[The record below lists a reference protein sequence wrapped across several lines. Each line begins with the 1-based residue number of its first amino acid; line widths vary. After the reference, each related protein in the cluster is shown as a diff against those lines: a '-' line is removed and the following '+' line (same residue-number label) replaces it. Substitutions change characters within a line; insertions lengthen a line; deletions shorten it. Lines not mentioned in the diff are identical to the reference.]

1 MGEFL
6 SQAAARE
13 AHKAKLR
20 ARNPDLPESLIE
32 SLTPMYP
39 QGTKEY
45 HDFEQKL
52 TTRLSR
58 WANRIA
64 EERERGKNQ

>member
-1 MGEFL
+1 MSEFL
-6 SQAAARE
+6 SPAAARE

-20 ARNPDLPESLIE
+20 ARNPDLPESMID
-32 SLTPMYP
+32 SLTPKYP

-45 HDFEQKL
+45 YDFEQKL

-58 WANRIA
+58 WTQRLGGA
-64 EERERGKNQ
+64 K